1 MESNKGSCNTNDS
14 STDRNTKKIS
24 SIGFT
29 KTLNTK
35 RKRDT
40 FRNFFKWHNKQ
51 LEDSFLD
58 NITYDQSNNNTRE
71 EYLVNG
77 DFKKENNK
85 KLDKKQVFQ
94 EITNKQDY
102 FSKNLFRNNNK
113 KNNHGLNKDGS
124 FRISLRDRLKMFT
137 NKPNQLD
144 KDEINLNS
152 TGISVSTD
160 KNLEC
165 YNQFKSSANNS
176 NISFHKKDLYN
187 VNSNNNDL
195 DNLYFFSNIKNNYSH
210 DLDEYKIFKNYE
222 DTNFFKRTNSFYKKK
237 NNLDL
242 VGEHPLLK
250 MTPFSPLVDKEPPMI
265 KTLQTLEFNDDYE
278 DDDNEDDENLR
289 ILSNSEINYANLV
302 SPLCV
307 QEEEQMEEEKEEAS
321 VKPVKIENE
330 EDKKPNLELKN
341 NESPIKIKDQENKI
355 KEIGSGET
363 LKNSLEEDIND
374 ENENVKCLV
383 VPTFRE
389 KQWLTLNDYIKG
401 HMKGNFSQL
410 DIIDQAKGDKAQQDK
425 ILSNSKLIFDSSDFR
440 NPSFFNESAGDENN
454 NDEDQKQ
461 YFDNNADET
470 SQFYSCRDDDT
481 DIQTIK
487 NSIRSVG
494 FKTNNDSSKLKFNLV
509 SEVFYYDQAEES
521 KASNK
526 LSLIESSKN
535 DSTCTKTGYSSIE
548 ENQMFE
554 PDSSNNPYNTP
565 PSSITTESDLM
576 LVDLSK
582 MTNFGESIAQENFER
597 LNDQL
602 CIKNNETAWS
612 FKEIKKLFEN
622 DDRISSGDQNNVNV
636 QYRNQL
642 TAELELDGCLA
653 DIESM
658 GSPELFMPAVET
670 VSPNGFFMK
679 NTTETE
685 TLKEPKTNDA
695 KNETAKIKSIL
706 KKKHNKNEPI
716 ERETSEIES
725 SEKFDTF
732 LSKFEDKEDLRSRME
747 PKLSQVR
754 ASQLRKFY
762 SKEFY
767 PKMHEDEEFLKSV
780 RATQDKIGF
789 SIYNE
794 EPLAS

>member
-1 MESNKGSCNTNDS
+1 
-14 STDRNTKKIS
+14 
-24 SIGFT
+24 
-29 KTLNTK
+29 
-35 RKRDT
+35 
-40 FRNFFKWHNKQ
+40 
-51 LEDSFLD
+51 
-58 NITYDQSNNNTRE
+58 
-71 EYLVNG
+71 
-77 DFKKENNK
+77 
-85 KLDKKQVFQ
+85 
-94 EITNKQDY
+94 
-102 FSKNLFRNNNK
+102 
-113 KNNHGLNKDGS
+113 
-124 FRISLRDRLKMFT
+124 
-137 NKPNQLD
+137 
-144 KDEINLNS
+144 
-152 TGISVSTD
+152 
-160 KNLEC
+160 
-165 YNQFKSSANNS
+165 
-176 NISFHKKDLYN
+176 
-187 VNSNNNDL
+187 
-195 DNLYFFSNIKNNYSH
+195 
-210 DLDEYKIFKNYE
+210 
-222 DTNFFKRTNSFYKKK
+222 
-237 NNLDL
+237 
-242 VGEHPLLK
+242 
-250 MTPFSPLVDKEPPMI
+250 
-265 KTLQTLEFNDDYE
+265 
-278 DDDNEDDENLR
+278 
-289 ILSNSEINYANLV
+289 
-302 SPLCV
+302 
-307 QEEEQMEEEKEEAS
+307 
-321 VKPVKIENE
+321 
-330 EDKKPNLELKN
+330 
-341 NESPIKIKDQENKI
+341 
-355 KEIGSGET
+355 
-363 LKNSLEEDIND
+363 
-374 ENENVKCLV
+374 
-383 VPTFRE
+383 
-389 KQWLTLNDYIKG
+389 
-401 HMKGNFSQL
+401 MKGNFSQL

-425 ILSNSKLIFDSSDFR
+425 NLSNSKLIFDSSDFR

-454 NDEDQKQ
+454 NDEDAKQ
-461 YFDNNADET
+461 YFDNNVDES

-494 FKTNNDSSKLKFNLV
+494 FKTNSDTSKLKFNLV

-521 KASNK
+521 KANSK
-526 LSLIESSKN
+526 LSLIELSKN
-535 DSTCTKTGYSSIE
+535 DSTFKKSGYSSKD
-548 ENQMFE
+548 ENQKFE

-582 MTNFGESIAQENFER
+582 MTNFGKSIAQENFER

-602 CIKNNETAWS
+602 CIQNNETAWS

-622 DDRISSGDQNNVNV
+622 DENISSGDKNNVNV

-642 TAELELDGCLA
+642 TAELEFDGCLA

-658 GSPELFMPAVET
+658 GSPELFMPAFKT

-679 NTTETE
+679 TTTETK
-685 TLKEPKTNDA
+685 TLKEPETNDA

-706 KKKHNKNEPI
+706 KRKHNKNEPI